1 MGTIGGIFVEDK
13 SYLKVLPE
21 IFQEREESI
30 NRTITK
36 IKTNSVKVNFID
48 RHMSGLAR
56 GYETLGIGEWLL
68 HADAIAAKKNF
79 YLEAKIQE
87 ILFRKYD
94 DKSMIVSPAYVNM
107 SSYLRL
113 LPALNSDSREL
124 IDSLAK
130 LIGNRPK
137 AEADGHPFADN
148 VGYAI
153 KYLLLNKD
161 TKAKIHIDILLGME
175 NDEEL
180 KLRIG
185 YGRVLKGIFD
195 KDENSVNDGLKVMI
209 DGYKKDNNYKDSPE
223 EFFSIPVLA
232 FAKLA
237 IRKGIKVSID
247 DPIAPKEI
255 LAFNEIQYPVIDYIK

>member
-1 MGTIGGIFVEDK
+1 VEDK
-13 SYLKVLPE
+13 SYLEVLPE
-21 IFQEREESI
+21 IFQERKESM
-30 NRTITK
+30 NRTINK

-56 GYETLGIGEWLL
+56 GYGTLGIGEWLL

-87 ILFRKYD
+87 FLFQKYD
-94 DKSMIVSPAYVNM
+94 DKSVIVSLAYVNM
-107 SSYLRL
+107 SSYLKL
-113 LPALNSDSREL
+113 LSALISDSHEL
-124 IDSLAK
+124 IDSIAR

-137 AEADGHPFADN
+137 EEEDGHPFADN

-153 KYLLLNKD
+153 KYLLLNED
-161 TKAKIHIDILLGME
+161 TKAKVHIDALLGME
-175 NDEEL
+175 NDKEL

-195 KDENSVNDGLKVMI
+195 KDEKAVNDGLKVMI
-209 DGYKKDNNYKDSPE
+209 DGYKKDNDYKDSPE

-237 IRKGIKVSID
+237 IRRDFKVSID

-255 LAFNEIQYPVIDYIK
+255 LAFHEIQYPMIDYIK

>member
-1 MGTIGGIFVEDK
+1 MEEK
-13 SYLKVLPE
+13 SYLSVFFE
-21 IFQEREESI
+21 IFEGRKESI
-30 NRTITK
+30 K
-36 IKTNSVKVNFID
+36 IKINKFKENKIKINFIA
-48 RHMSGLAR
+48 RQMESLA
-56 GYETLGIGEWLL
+56 YDYSTLGMGEWLL

-87 ILFRKYD
+87 ILFQKYD
-94 DKSMIVSPAYVNM
+94 DKSMIISPSFVNM
-107 SSYLRL
+107 SSYLRM
-113 LPALNSDSREL
+113 LPAIISDSSQL

-130 LIGNRPK
+130 LIGNRSK
-137 AEADGHPFADN
+137 EEEDGHPFADN

-153 KYLLLNKD
+153 KYLLLEED
-161 TKAKIHIDILLGME
+161 TKAKVHIDKLLGME

-195 KDENSVNDGLKVMI
+195 ADERAVNEGLKVMI
-209 DGYKKDNNYKDSPE
+209 ECHKKDRDYKDSPE

-237 IRKGIKVSID
+237 IRRGIKVSID
-247 DPIAPKEI
+247 DPIAPKKILELHEI
-255 LAFNEIQYPVIDYIK
+255 KYPVIDYIK